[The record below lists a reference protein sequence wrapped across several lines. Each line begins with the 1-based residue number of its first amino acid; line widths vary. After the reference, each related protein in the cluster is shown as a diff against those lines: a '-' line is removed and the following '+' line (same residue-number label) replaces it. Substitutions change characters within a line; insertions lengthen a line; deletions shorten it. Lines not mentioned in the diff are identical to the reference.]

1 MKLLRYGMSANGA
14 SSGNVKPGMLD
25 DKGVIRDL
33 SGMVNDIAGTN
44 LLPENIN
51 VCKTQIL
58 QHFRKLRAIHISDL
72 VWDRSANSSAS
83 ALTILIMQKNRG

>member
-14 SSGNVKPGMLD
+14 SGVNIKPGMLD

-44 LLPENIN
+44 LLPENIER
-51 VCKTQIL
+51 L
-58 QHFRKLRAIHISDL
+58 QNTDP
-72 VWDRSANSSAS
+72 AS
-83 ALTILIMQKNRG
+83 LPKVEGNPHL